1 MVVYVLRYL
10 KSMPHN
16 QNATGN
22 ILLTSPFQ
30 ETMKDKF
37 IPLLMLVAIVA
48 ATVAFRNKWRD
59 KADGID
65 LMAAA
70 LSTPSQQIS
79 NSTRLTFQ
87 NFPINNELHFQARY
101 VMAPRRLPFHKD
113 MFDTTLT
120 VTPLPLK
127 DSIRK
132 VLADEHRRT
141 LWQYADD
148 RHDYIITTSN

>member
-1 MVVYVLRYL
+1 MLRYL
-10 KSMPHN
+10 KSVPARAN
-16 QNATGN
+16 SAGKYFVNFTPSE
-22 ILLTSPFQ
+22 I
-30 ETMKDKF
+30 MKDKF

-70 LSTPSQQIS
+70 LHEPSQQIS
-79 NSTRLTFQ
+79 TSTRLTFQ

-101 VMAPRRLPFHKD
+101 VMAPRRLPFHKE

-120 VTPLPLK
+120 VTPLPQQ
-127 DSIRK
+127 DSIHK
-132 VLADEHRRT
+132 VLADAHRRT
-141 LWQYADD
+141 LWQYADNI
-148 RHDYIITTSN
+148 HDYIITASH

>member
-1 MVVYVLRYL
+1 
-10 KSMPHN
+10 
-16 QNATGN
+16 
-22 ILLTSPFQ
+22 
-30 ETMKDKF
+30 MKDKF

-70 LSTPSQQIS
+70 LREPSQQIS
-79 NSTRLTFQ
+79 TSTRLTFQ
-87 NFPINNELHFQARY
+87 NYPIDNELHFRARY
-101 VMAPRRLPFHKD
+101 VMAPRHIPFHNW

-120 VTPLPLK
+120 ITPLPLK
-127 DSIRK
+127 DSIHK
-132 VLADEHRRT
+132 ALADAHRRT

-148 RHDYIITTSN
+148 RHDYIITTSH